1 MMRRTSGGRSWS
13 DGLCSAGGI
22 TGEIED
28 VEDVADFEDFGDVAD
43 VEDVEDL
50 KDLEDLEDLKDV
62 EGVVAMV
69 DILAS
74 HGTCPHRTPTIRFF
88 FSPAGFTGGLHRR
101 ASPAG
106 RGFRVGLPCRSSIG
120 VGGCNGY
127 GSAQGRG

>member
-1 MMRRTSGGRSWS
+1 MRRTSRGRSWS
-13 DGLCSAGGI
+13 DGLCSAGEI

-28 VEDVADFEDFGDVAD
+28 MEDVEDFEDFEDTG
-43 VEDVEDL
+43 DVEDL
-50 KDLEDLEDLKDV
+50 KDLKDLKDV

-101 ASPAG
+101 GEGFGLGFHVG
-106 RGFRVGLPCRSSIG
+106 R
-120 VGGCNGY
+120 
-127 GSAQGRG
+127 A